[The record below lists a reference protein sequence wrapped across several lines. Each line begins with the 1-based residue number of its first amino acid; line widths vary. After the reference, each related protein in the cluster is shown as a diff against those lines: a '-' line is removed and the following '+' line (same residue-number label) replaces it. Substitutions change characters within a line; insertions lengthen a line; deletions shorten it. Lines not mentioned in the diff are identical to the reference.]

1 MFSIPL
7 SGLRFFLWLFGE
19 LFHLWYCFMPSLT
32 CIYRGIG
39 KKLSAGCLVSGLGI
53 VLLLSACATKPPD
66 FAYPVKPPWN
76 VSRQF
81 SLYHEGV
88 DFPKGTG
95 HPVLATADGTVIYT
109 GSRFRSYGKVI
120 IIEHEKKWASLY
132 AHLSKIGVQRGS
144 FVRKR
149 QKIGE
154 VGNTGRSLGPHL
166 HFELMYE
173 KQPVNPLSYIKN

>member
-7 SGLRFFLWLFGE
+7 TCLNLTYYIGRPKNK
-19 LFHLWYCFMPSLT
+19 PSLSRF
-32 CIYRGIG
+32 ILG
-39 KKLSAGCLVSGLGI
+39 LALVF
-53 VLLLSACATKPPD
+53 LLSACVTKPPD
-66 FAYPVKPPWN
+66 FIYPVNPPWT
-76 VSRQF
+76 VSRHF

-88 DFPKGTG
+88 DFPKRTG